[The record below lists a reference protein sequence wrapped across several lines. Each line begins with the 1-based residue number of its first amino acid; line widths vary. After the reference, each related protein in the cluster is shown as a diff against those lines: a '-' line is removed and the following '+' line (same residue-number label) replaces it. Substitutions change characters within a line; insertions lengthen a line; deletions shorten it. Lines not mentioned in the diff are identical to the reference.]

1 MASSETQQHPNYKTI
16 VLKVSI
22 HCQGCKKK
30 VIKILQGI
38 YGVTSVNIDLKQ
50 QKVVVTGNVNSDIL
64 IMKLTKT
71 GKHAELWPE
80 LEPETEPE
88 IKQTDLKK
96 KKQRK
101 PEMKEKQSDPET
113 EDSEEIEIKQSSEN
127 NNETGKVKVKVD
139 DSSKSVEVNGSIAKK
154 GNGGGEINGSTAKK
168 GNGSGEVNVNGN
180 GNKSNEGNATGKSGV
195 VHVQELKPE
204 VRKQTVVLPAGPVP
218 EKKVSVAVQFPCDN
232 NEEAST
238 NEKTGFTGGDSS
250 GVKKKKKKGKGKADN
265 NNANESVAEH
275 FVDASGTGGSGN
287 RSQGQVHGQS
297 NFHDQVHRGSVPVSN
312 TPNEV
317 PPRHFI
323 NQQFYPPQYYAPP
336 VSAAAPVYTVSHHT
350 AYPSNSSYG
359 AAYYA
364 PPQPYQY
371 AHVMNSGNEMDQPRP
386 YTYES
391 SETYSSSQPSDSF
404 VYFSDENPNAC
415 SVM

>member
-1 MASSETQQHPNYKTI
+1 MF
-16 VLKVSI
+16 
-22 HCQGCKKK
+22 
-30 VIKILQGI
+30 IKQSFCNL
-38 YGVTSVNIDLKQ
+38 GVTSVNIDLKQ

-71 GKHAELWPE
+71 GKHAELWPQP
-80 LEPETEPE
+80 EPDPEP
-88 IKQTDLKK
+88 KPTDAKK

-101 PEMKEKQSDPET
+101 PESKEKQRDPET
-113 EDSEEIEIKQSSEN
+113 EDSEEIEIKQTGEY
-127 NNETGKVKVKVD
+127 NNETGKVKVD
-139 DSSKSVEVNGSIAKK
+139 DASESVEVNGSAVKK
-154 GNGGGEINGSTAKK
+154 GNGGGEVNGNTAKK
-168 GNGSGEVNVNGN
+168 GNGSGEVNVNAN
-180 GNKSNEGNATGKSGV
+180 GNSNVNKSKEGNATGKSGV
-195 VHVQELKPE
+195 VHVQEPKPE

-238 NEKTGFTGGDSS
+238 NEKTGSTGGDSS
-250 GVKKKKKKGKGKADN
+250 GVKKKKKKEKVKAN
-265 NNANESVAEH
+265 SNNANESVAEQ
-275 FVDASGTGGSGN
+275 FGDAPGTGGSGY
-287 RSQGQVHGQS
+287 RSHGQG

-312 TPNEV
+312 IPNEV
-317 PPRHFI
+317 PPRHYI
-323 NQQFYPPQYYAPP
+323 NQQFYPPHYYAPP

-371 AHVMNSGNEMDQPRP
+371 AHVVNSGNEIEGQPRP

>member
-1 MASSETQQHPNYKTI
+1 MASSETQPPQHPNYKTI

-22 HCQGCKKK
+22 HCQACKKK

-38 YGVTSVNIDLKQ
+38 YGVTSVTIDLKQ
-50 QKVVVTGNVNSDIL
+50 QKVIVTGNVSSDVL

-80 LEPETEPE
+80 TEPE
-88 IKQTDLKK
+88 AEPKPTDVKK

-101 PEMKEKQSDPET
+101 PENKEKEIDPET
-113 EDSEEIEIKQSSEN
+113 EDSEEIEIIQTSEN
-127 NNETGKVKVKVD
+127 NNETGKIKVD
-139 DSSKSVEVNGSIAKK
+139 DTSKKVEVNGSTPKK
-154 GNGGGEINGSTAKK
+154 GNGGGDVNGSTAKK
-168 GNGSGEVNVNGN
+168 GNGSGEVND
-180 GNKSNEGNATGKSGV
+180 KSNRSKEGNATATATGKPGV
-195 VHVQELKPE
+195 VHVQHPNPE

-218 EKKVSVAVQFPCDN
+218 EKKVSVAVQFPCEN
-232 NEEAST
+232 NEEASIY
-238 NEKTGFTGGDSS
+238 EKTGSTGGTSS
-250 GVKKKKKKGKGKADN
+250 EVKKKKKKGKGKVNTN
-265 NNANESVAEH
+265 NNVHESVVEQ
-275 FVDASGTGGSGN
+275 FGFGDASGTGGSGN
-287 RSQGQVHGQS
+287 RSHGEGQN
-297 NFHDQVHRGSVPVSN
+297 NFHDPVHRGSVPVQI
-312 TPNEV
+312 TPNEL
-317 PPRHFI
+317 PPRHYT
-323 NQQFYPPQYYAPP
+323 NQQYFPPQYYA
-336 VSAAAPVYTVSHHT
+336 SPVYTVSHHT

-371 AHVMNSGNEMDQPRP
+371 AHVVNPVNEMEDQPRP

>member
-1 MASSETQQHPNYKTI
+1 MASSETQPPQHPNYKTI

-50 QKVVVTGNVNSDIL
+50 QKVIVTGNVSSDIL

-80 LEPETEPE
+80 PEPEPESEP
-88 IKQTDLKK
+88 KPTDSKK

-101 PEMKEKQSDPET
+101 PDNKEKQSDPES
-113 EDSEEIEIKQSSEN
+113 EDGEEIEITQTSEN
-127 NNETGKVKVKVD
+127 SNETGKVKVD
-139 DSSKSVEVNGSIAKK
+139 DTSKKVEV
-154 GNGGGEINGSTAKK
+154 NGSTAKK
-168 GNGSGEVNVNGN
+168 GNGGGEVNGNTAKKGNGSGEDKVNGNGN
-180 GNKSNEGNATGKSGV
+180 GNKSNEGSTTGKPGV

-238 NEKTGFTGGDSS
+238 GSTGGDSS
-250 GVKKKKKKGKGKADN
+250 EVKKKKKKGKGKVHT
-265 NNANESVAEH
+265 NNANENVAEQ
-275 FVDASGTGGSGN
+275 FGDALGTGGSGN
-287 RSQGQVHGQS
+287 RSYGQS
-297 NFHDQVHRGSVPVSN
+297 QNNFHDQVHRGSVPVSN
-312 TPNEV
+312 TPNEF
-317 PPRHFI
+317 PPRHYT
-323 NQQFYPPQYYAPP
+323 NQQYYPPQYYPPP
-336 VSAAAPVYTVSHHT
+336 VSAAPPVYTVSHHT
-350 AYPSNSSYG
+350 AYPSSSSYG

-371 AHVMNSGNEMDQPRP
+371 AHVVNPVNEMEAQSRP

-415 SVM
+415 FVM